1 MELEMKENNIPV
13 CKENLD
19 PNQYTVT
26 LLQEGLRSGLIS
38 KQSME
43 NIQTQ
48 VLSLFKDL
56 VLRYTKYGST
66 SVTVETAEKLLN
78 SLYFALD
85 AGMAAADNPAEN
97 IALLKNTNI
106 KEIYKQGIAVIRVC
120 LRESEKQY
128 HNIRDHKLDIPLEA
142 YNDTIEKALSDF
154 FRHYNI
160 VFAAHDV
167 PAGIDYPLLNDDQKK
182 KGVFYIRQYLEKL
195 ALETEFCRFFH
206 REKIIRTLENYG
218 RSNNIDY
225 EESLINACEIVTNN
239 AVFSFLAGD
248 TVPNLTIS
256 RLQYEILSEK
266 LQQIKP
272 AELPALI
279 AAALQEI
286 INTYPV
292 RQAKLRGYLL
302 DYQETTLIPRI
313 IEAAGQ
319 GDFQRLIIS
328 EAAQDLPDSQLSFKE
343 GARLSDER
351 FRLIFSYILSR
362 EKIADKLQIIRSSI
376 PSVQDL
382 RDILQGECLFGEEY
396 EALFRTLSAV
406 ELALL
411 GRRVF
416 QEERRSGSV
425 RLTPQLTGSAVI
437 DKGKENEKEWE
448 WERRYLD
455 FLQGLSR
462 KKLKLVE
469 RYINELEPAAKE
481 N

>member
-1 MELEMKENNIPV
+1 MELEMMEKNIPV
-13 CKENLD
+13 RKENLD
-19 PNQYTVT
+19 PHQYTVT

-66 SVTVETAEKLLN
+66 SVTVETAEKLLH

-85 AGMAAADNPAEN
+85 AGMAAADDPAEN
-97 IALLKNTNI
+97 IALLKKTNLR
-106 KEIYKQGIAVIRVC
+106 EIYEQGIAVISAC
-120 LRESEKQY
+120 LRESEEQY
-128 HNIRDHKLDIPLEA
+128 QNIRDNKLDVPLEA
-142 YNDTIEKALSDF
+142 YNDTLEEAMADF

-160 VFAAHDV
+160 VFAAQDV
-167 PAGIDYPLLNDDQKK
+167 PASIDYPLLYDDQKA
-182 KGVFYIRQYLEKL
+182 KGVFYIRQYLERL
-195 ALETEFCRFFH
+195 ALETEFCRFFR
-206 REKIIRTLENYG
+206 REEIIKTLENYG
-218 RSNNIDY
+218 RAYNIVY
-225 EESLINACEIVTNN
+225 EETLINVCEIVITN
-239 AVFSFLAGD
+239 AVFSFLAGN
-248 TVPNLTIS
+248 TVPGLAIS
-256 RLQYEILSEK
+256 CLQYEILSEK
-266 LQQIKP
+266 LQRINP

-279 AAALQEI
+279 TAALQEI
-286 INTYPV
+286 INIYPV
-292 RQAKLRGYLL
+292 RQAKLREYLL
-302 DYQETTLIPRI
+302 NYQETALIPRI
-313 IEAAGQ
+313 IDAAGQ

-328 EAAQDLPDSQLSFKE
+328 EAAQDLPDSHLSFKE
-343 GARLSDER
+343 GTRLSDER

-396 EALFRTLSAV
+396 EALFHTLSAV

-416 QEERRSGSV
+416 LEERRSGPV
-425 RLTPQLTGSAVI
+425 RLAPLLTESADI
-437 DKGKENEKEWE
+437 DKGKETEKE

-469 RYINELEPAAKE
+469 RYINELEPAE
-481 N
+481 NGN